1 MEKKYFIAK
10 FENENGIPGSYFFNS
25 ETYDKEKAAKF
36 LQNRQIKNFFFFF
49 EPIAPTPFGDNG
61 MMFKGEIGFDITTEN
76 LIPEIIAG
84 KDIYIDSPGG
94 NLFEGWKIYDAIK
107 LSGKEPRIVGLGTV
121 ASAATLPF
129 LATVNNELTENSR
142 FLIHNP
148 STFEAGDDGAM
159 FKTAEILKD
168 EKIKLANLYS
178 NVSGQPVET
187 ILSLMKDEKFLNY
200 TEALNLK
207 FTKMK
212 PIKETITDPVNI
224 DDQKKEVNGI
234 LTGLK
239 NLFKKF
245 TNVITNLIVQ
255 DVNGSEIDFG
265 DQIETADQITLGLS
279 ATVNGS
285 PADGEYTL
293 PNGTIYIFGNG
304 ILTEIKLNENDQNA
318 ALLEENTNLQT
329 ENFKLKNEIESVKA
343 AFEVEIKAVKDQFDT
358 FKNRFSN
365 NQPDPIMPVD
375 PVDTEIDFKFNRKKK

>member
-1 MEKKYFIAK
+1 
-10 FENENGIPGSYFFNS
+10 
-25 ETYDKEKAAKF
+25 
-36 LQNRQIKNFFFFF
+36 
-49 EPIAPTPFGDNG
+49 
-61 MMFKGEIGFDITTEN
+61 
-76 LIPEIIAG
+76 
-84 KDIYIDSPGG
+84 
-94 NLFEGWKIYDAIK
+94 
-107 LSGKEPRIVGLGTV
+107 
-121 ASAATLPF
+121 
-129 LATVNNELTENSR
+129 
-142 FLIHNP
+142 
-148 STFEAGDDGAM
+148 
-159 FKTAEILKD
+159 
-168 EKIKLANLYS
+168 
-178 NVSGQPVET
+178 
-187 ILSLMKDEKFLNY
+187 
-200 TEALNLK
+200 
-207 FTKMK
+207 MK

-245 TNVITNLIVQ
+245 TNVMTNLIVQ

-293 PNGTIYIFGNG
+293 PNGTIYIFKNG
-304 ILTEIKLNENDQNA
+304 ILTEIKLNEKDQNA

-329 ENFKLKNEIESVKA
+329 ENFKLKNEIESIKA

-375 PVDTEIDFKFNRKKK
+375 TVDTEIDFKFNRKKK